1 MSFGPPVSPQK
12 QRGAGLTQSPP
23 DALIPAGRRPDFN
36 PPCRCFV
43 SFVLSSDGKM
53 NFSRPTFLPS
63 SVLRSEGGGRLDFGG
78 QDLPEPPLQ
87 LLHVGRLGSGQV
99 EAAPSF
105 LSVHASQRS
114 EHLKHRR
121 AEVNP
126 GWFKK
131 KVFQDSRECWHGNQ
145 WKSNHASHLLAQM
158 EEGSVDS
165 FVVFSG
171 RGLEVNSP

>member
-23 DALIPAGRRPDFN
+23 DARRRPDFN

-43 SFVLSSDGKM
+43 TFVLSSNGKM
-53 NFSRPTFLPS
+53 NFSRPTSLPS
-63 SVLRSEGGGRLDFGG
+63 SGLRSEGGGRLDFGG

-87 LLHVGRLGSGQV
+87 LLHVGRLGSRQV

-105 LSVHASQRS
+105 LSVHTSQRS
-114 EHLKHRR
+114 EHLKHRC

-126 GWFKK
+126 GWFQTRF
-131 KVFQDSRECWHGNQ
+131 FQESRECGHRNQ
-145 WKSNHASHLLAQM
+145 WKSDHMSHLLAQM

-171 RGLEVNSP
+171 RGLEINSP